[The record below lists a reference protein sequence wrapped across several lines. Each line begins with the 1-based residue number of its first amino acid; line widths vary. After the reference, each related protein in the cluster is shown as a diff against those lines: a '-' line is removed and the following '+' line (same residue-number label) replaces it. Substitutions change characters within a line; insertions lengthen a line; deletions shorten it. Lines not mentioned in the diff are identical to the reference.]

1 MFALSPRVL
10 CRKCR
15 KCARLALAMA
25 SVLPTVRRIFA
36 SSKRRHRSSGFQVR
50 RGNQLPVCVC
60 VCVCVA
66 TERRVNRLVHR
77 PDFNTDF
84 SSIYLDI
91 FNVIARQLKSR
102 SEITFREITRVR
114 LLIPRNE
121 PWNQLSSEG
130 SHFQRILSLTYT
142 YAITSTHTTYRV
154 VLSDG
159 YGIGPSNCHAS

>member
-1 MFALSPRVL
+1 MFSAESAESARGSRWRWLPFSPRFAGFS
-10 CRKCR
+10 R
-15 KCARLALAMA
+15 
-25 SVLPTVRRIFA
+25 VRNA
-36 SSKRRHRSSGFQVR
+36 ATGVPGSKFEEGTSC
-50 RGNQLPVCVC
+50 LCVC
-60 VCVCVA
+60 VCVCVSVSQA
-66 TERRVNRLVHR
+66 TERRVNRFVHR
-77 PDFNTDF
+77 PDFNTDS